1 MFEFTQVTY
10 GNVSRA
16 RRIDVARDYD
26 AVVVIQ
32 RSNPPTNAHVRN
44 VRAAASVG
52 QFAISVKGSSY
63 HPRTVKNPLSDEEV
77 EATWTEIVKDD
88 ADVRDKLRFVRVRDY
103 YDNEKWKR
111 NVEKQV
117 YEVLTKEGISQDL
130 ARVAI
135 LGHSK
140 DETSFYLAM
149 FPDWDQIEVSNYQGL
164 NATDVRTLF
173 YDAENLATHWPMIAT
188 MVPAA
193 TVGMLKS
200 LAIRPA
206 YEHLVAEYR
215 YIQKILGD
223 EQKFR
228 ELKNNPNW
236 ELNTNCSDVVIECS
250 DHVLMGYRGGVYGYD
265 QLAFP
270 GGIKGRETFL
280 NAGLRELFEE
290 STFAFTKAYLMQY
303 LVNSHMFDHEGRSQA
318 GVRCSMGF
326 HFNLGNLPL
335 QEVWGKDDMKHR
347 RMIWVPKKEWKDYA
361 PLMFEDHDC
370 VGDYFM
376 HFYD

>member
-1 MFEFTQVTY
+1 MTQLSSSSV
-10 GNVSRA
+10 A
-16 RRIDVARDYD
+16 IRR
-26 AVVVIQ
+26 
-32 RSNPPTNAHVRN
+32 PTRMC
-44 VRAAASVG
+44 ASVG
-52 QFAISVKGSSY
+52 HFAISVKGSSF
-63 HPRTVKNPLSDEEV
+63 HPRTVKNPLTDEEV
-77 EATWTEIVKDD
+77 EATWTEIFKDD
-88 ADVRDKLRFVRVRDY
+88 ADARDKLRFVRVRDY

-117 YEVLTKEGISQDL
+117 YEVLAKQGISQDR

-149 FPDWDQIEVSNYQGL
+149 FPDWDQIEVPNYQGL

-200 LAIRPA
+200 LAMRPA

-215 YIQKILGD
+215 YIKKILGD

-236 ELNTNCSDVVIECS
+236 ELNTNCADVVIECS
-250 DHVLMGYRGGVYGYD
+250 DHVLMGYRGGVYGHG

-270 GGIKGRETFL
+270 GGIKGKETFL
-280 NAGLRELFEE
+280 DAGLRELDEE
-290 STFAFTKAYLMQY
+290 TTFTFTKAYLIENFLRDSQI
-303 LVNSHMFDHEGRSQA
+303 FDHANRSQA
-318 GVRCSMGF
+318 GTRVTMAF
-326 HFNLGNLPL
+326 YFNMGNLPL
-335 QEVWGKDDMKHR
+335 QEIWGKDDMAKR
-347 RMIWVPKKEWKDYA
+347 RMLWVPKKKWVEYA
-361 PLMFEDHDC
+361 PMMFEDHDM
-370 VGDYFM
+370 VGDYFL
-376 HFYD
+376 HIYD